1 MCNKSNKV
9 YCGFSLLLLLNF
21 GALSRSD
28 KEVKVDTGE
37 GIGACSCIPIM
48 KYIIPMV
55 IRLAEF
61 DFKMPQT
68 RIL

>member
-9 YCGFSLLLLLNF
+9 YCGFSLLLLLNL
-21 GALSRSD
+21 GALYRFD

-37 GIGACSCIPIM
+37 GGACSCIPIM
-48 KYIIPMV
+48 KHIIPMV
-55 IRLAEF
+55 MGLAEF
-61 DFKMPQT
+61 DFKMLQT